1 MKKSKRRIH
10 YDLLNNCNI
19 SLKIR
24 ASPYIRIIGKYYEG
38 IVLESHNLSHIVS
51 YILRDI
57 KGRNVLFNEKIKYIG
72 IACGYLDDN
81 INDTL

>member
-57 KGRNVLFNEKIKYIG
+57 LLKSILPLLIFELSDLFLFIIWLNCKLK
-72 IACGYLDDN
+72 
-81 INDTL
+81 